1 MPDSARAEY
10 ATASEPSLHALRLSV
25 DRAEPQAATPLTLHV
40 RIKDTALRYFDG
52 LGAGPDALVPGEM
65 PPTAQHLSRVL
76 RTAGIDIQKLDPSAE
91 NALRLALVASLF
103 ETLVPSPPANAEKPA
118 APGLSRRRL
127 LRVLAYIDANIGE
140 PITLA
145 NLATAAGLSRMYF
158 ARQFRAATGVRP
170 HEYVLRR
177 RVERAQQLLTA
188 TSDALV
194 DIALSVGFQT
204 QAHFTTVF
212 KKIVGN
218 TPRQW
223 RREQPGAA

>member
-1 MPDSARAEY
+1 VKFMSDAARGEY
-10 ATASEPSLHALRLSV
+10 ATALAA
-25 DRAEPQAATPLTLHV
+25 DR
-40 RIKDTALRYFDG
+40 
-52 LGAGPDALVPGEM
+52 
-65 PPTAQHLSRVL
+65 LSRVL
-76 RTAGIDIQKLDPSAE
+76 RTVGIEIGKLDPSAE
-91 NALRLALVASLF
+91 NATRFALVASF
-103 ETLVPSPPANAEKPA
+103 VETLVPVPGANTYNSALS
-118 APGLSRRRL
+118 GLSNRRL
-127 LRVLAYIDANIGE
+127 LRVLAYIEANIGG

-158 ARQFRAATGVRP
+158 ARQFRASTGIRP

-177 RVERAQQLLTA
+177 RIERAQQLLTA

-194 DIALSVGFQT
+194 DVALSVGFQT

-223 RREQPGAA
+223 RRGQPDPAWGAARTWGPV